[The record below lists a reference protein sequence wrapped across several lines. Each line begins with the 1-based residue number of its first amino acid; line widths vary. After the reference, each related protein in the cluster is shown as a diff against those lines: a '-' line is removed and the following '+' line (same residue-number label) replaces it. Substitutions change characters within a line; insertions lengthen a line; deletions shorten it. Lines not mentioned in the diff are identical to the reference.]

1 MRDKA
6 RAASIW
12 RSSSFADNV
21 RLIEWDL
28 LKAGLDLSGV
38 DLVVH
43 SAALRMI
50 SDCDKSGYLDHQS
63 MTLNLVNA
71 ARRAAVPRFIYISSQ
86 AVYGVANTPPF
97 HEHSQIDP
105 STGYSQSKLAGELI
119 VRTLQEGST
128 DWMILRLSRLYGFA
142 ANIR

>member
-1 MRDKA
+1 
-6 RAASIW
+6 
-12 RSSSFADNV
+12 
-21 RLIEWDL
+21 LIEWDL